1 MPGFSANTPFISSR
15 LISAADPE
23 HDRFHSAFTA
33 AFKVGH
39 CLPCPIFFN
48 FTKHPLTSSIFFRR
62 QFQKKAGS
70 YNLTGWVRNTPNE
83 KVEGEAQGE
92 DDLIRKLIKDL
103 GNGPPAA
110 HVVKVEQE
118 DLEVQEGE
126 QGFEVR

>member
-1 MPGFSANTPFISSR
+1 MTKRISFRVHGRVQGVNFRS
-15 LISAADPE
+15 
-23 HDRFHSAFTA
+23 FT
-33 AFKVGH
+33 
-39 CLPCPIFFN
+39 
-48 FTKHPLTSSIFFRR
+48 
-62 QFQKKAGS
+62 QKKADS